1 MTLQKNKLLNW
12 FLVFALSL
20 TALDCFSH
28 SRSESYSKINV
39 LSNDNFYQVNLSAN
53 ISNTILNN
61 FLRLNVFNSADDVRN
76 YASSSFKLGD
86 NCEQDN
92 NFKFTSNQSAG
103 YTKIQSSFTCQ
114 SLPDLISINL
124 FLDLG
129 PSHAHISKIYIDNV
143 LKDEHIFNSA
153 NEAWQ
158 PDFTS
163 PNQIIQNSFSSFF
176 KLGFEH
182 ILEGLDHLAFLLGLV
197 LLFRGKEL
205 LLVITGFTIG
215 HSITLALGTLNFITV
230 NISIVEMLIGF
241 SIFIVGLDQLQQHHK
256 HLVSSKTFNI
266 SLFCLAGLLIIFNFN
281 LLFLFGLILF
291 IYTYFLLQLS
301 SGKRLLMQLIT
312 IFFGLIHGLAFA
324 SNLSENPI
332 VQDQMFSM
340 ILGFNL
346 GIEVGQILIAL
357 LAVSLLTFLKS
368 FLSATRFQILNRSL
382 SMYLIGIGLFWFV
395 SRSF

>member
-28 SRSESYSKINV
+28 SGSESYSKINI

-76 YASSSFKLGD
+76 YASSAFKLGD
-86 NCEQDN
+86 NCEKDN

-103 YTKIQSSFTCQ
+103 YTKIHSSFTCQ

-129 PSHAHISKIYIDNV
+129 SSHAHISKIYIDNV

-312 IFFGLIHGLAFA
+312 IFFGLIHGLGFA

>member
-1 MTLQKNKLLNW
+1 MTLQKNKLFNW

-20 TALDCFSH
+20 TAFDCLSH

-39 LSNDNFYQVNLSAN
+39 LSNDNSYQVNLSAN

-61 FLRLNVFNSADDVRN
+61 FLRLNVFNNADDVRN
-76 YASSSFKLGD
+76 YASTSFKLGD
-86 NCEQDN
+86 NCKQDN

-143 LKDEHIFNSA
+143 LKDEHIFNSP
-153 NEAWQ
+153 NDAWQ

-163 PNQIIQNSFSSFF
+163 HNQVIQNSFSSFF

-241 SIFIVGLDQLQQHHK
+241 SIFIVGLDKLQQQHK
-256 HLVSSKTFNI
+256 HLVSSKIFNI
-266 SLFCLAGLLIIFNFN
+266 SLFCLAGLLTIFNFN

-301 SGKRLLMQLIT
+301 TGKRLLMQLIT
-312 IFFGLIHGLAFA
+312 IFFGLIHGLGFA

>member
-76 YASSSFKLGD
+76 YASSAFKLGD
-86 NCEQDN
+86 NCEKDN

-103 YTKIQSSFTCQ
+103 YTKIHSSFTCQ
-114 SLPDLISINL
+114 FLPDLISINL

-143 LKDEHIFNSA
+143 LKDEHIFNSS

-230 NISIVEMLIGF
+230 NIGIVEMLIGF
-241 SIFIVGLDQLQQHHK
+241 SILIVGLDQLQQHHK
-256 HLVSSKTFNI
+256 HLLSSKTFNI

-312 IFFGLIHGLAFA
+312 IFFGLIHGLGFA

>member
-12 FLVFALSL
+12 FLVFALCL

-114 SLPDLISINL
+114 SLPNLISINL

-215 HSITLALGTLNFITV
+215 HSITLALGTLNFLTV
-230 NISIVEMLIGF
+230 NVSIVEMLIGF

-301 SGKRLLMQLIT
+301 SGKRLIMQLIT
-312 IFFGLIHGLAFA
+312 IFFGLIHGLGFA

>member
-12 FLVFALSL
+12 FLVFALCL

-39 LSNDNFYQVNLSAN
+39 LTNDNFYQVNLSAN

-114 SLPDLISINL
+114 SLPDFISINL

-215 HSITLALGTLNFITV
+215 HSITLALGTLNLITV

-266 SLFCLAGLLIIFNFN
+266 SLFCLAGLLIIFNFD

-301 SGKRLLMQLIT
+301 SGKQLLMQLIT
-312 IFFGLIHGLAFA
+312 IFFGLIHGLGFA

>member
-20 TALDCFSH
+20 NALDCFSH

-39 LSNDNFYQVNLSAN
+39 LSNHNFYQVNLSAN

-86 NCEQDN
+86 NCEQDKN
-92 NFKFTSNQSAG
+92 LQFTSNQSAG

-114 SLPDLISINL
+114 SLPNLISINL

-143 LKDEHIFNSA
+143 LKDEHIFNSP

-163 PNQIIQNSFSSFF
+163 PNQVIQNSFSSFF

-215 HSITLALGTLNFITV
+215 HSITLALGTLNFISV

-256 HLVSSKTFNI
+256 HLVSSKAFNI

-312 IFFGLIHGLAFA
+312 IFFGLIHGLGFA

-332 VQDQMFSM
+332 IQDQMFSM

-382 SMYLIGIGLFWFV
+382 SMYLMGIGLFWFV

>member
-1 MTLQKNKLLNW
+1 MTSQKNKLLDW

-20 TALDCFSH
+20 TTLDCFAH

-39 LSNDNFYQVNLSAN
+39 LSNHNFYQVNLSAN

-103 YTKIQSSFTCQ
+103 YTKIQSSFKCQ

-241 SIFIVGLDQLQQHHK
+241 SIFIVGLDHLQQHHK

-312 IFFGLIHGLAFA
+312 IFFGLIHGLGFA